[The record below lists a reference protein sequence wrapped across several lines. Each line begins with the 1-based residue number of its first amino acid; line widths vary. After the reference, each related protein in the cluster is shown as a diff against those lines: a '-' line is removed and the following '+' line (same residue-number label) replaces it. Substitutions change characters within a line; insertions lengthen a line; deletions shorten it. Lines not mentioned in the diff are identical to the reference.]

1 MCFSANLVSVKYTI
15 CRMPLCFYDEI
26 LLRAKITTK
35 TEYSDVT
42 SKNVTNIDEKMSI
55 PLNQVLLD
63 FQLGKYSDL
72 KKKSHKNAHSH
83 RYLQEVVPAVGDKPL
98 LN

>member
-1 MCFSANLVSVKYTI
+1 MCFSANLVRVKYTI

-72 KKKSHKNAHSH
+72 KKKITQKCTQPPIPSGSCPCSK
-83 RYLQEVVPAVGDKPL
+83 
-98 LN
+98 